1 MIYKVLYQ
9 ENIKAAPVRENTKAL
24 YVEASSEREVRQ
36 KLSDRKINIEFI
48 QKLNDLH
55 LEYEKKSPDFKI
67 ESV

>member
-9 ENIKAAPVRENTKAL
+9 ENYKVAPVRENTKAL

-36 KLSDRKINIEFI
+36 KLSDRNINIEFI